1 MFFTI
6 HTTLPSKQFGGVT
19 VKTCQDL
26 SRPVRTCQDTRSLG
40 KSACHRRCSRSSA
53 SLWKMDNT
61 KQLKLFCPP
70 GQLWKRTGAKCTEQL
85 HLVAIPRYS
94 QVARFDASSIASI
107 FHHLRRYKVLGGL
120 GRFGHVFI
128 LSKGFWCC
136 PLQTICVN
144 DSAAKFG
151 TAQQTR
157 ASSWRQRFVRSHPL
171 CQELLWLWRHHRL
184 SLPLH
189 LGGSTF
195 GHHNPSKNILVTC
208 LQSSCERGLVLFDL
222 LANPD

>member
-1 MFFTI
+1 MFFII
-6 HTTLPSKQFGGVT
+6 HTSLPSKQFGGVT

-26 SRPVRTCQDTRSLG
+26 SGNS
-40 KSACHRRCSRSSA
+40 CSRSPTLGHLLVTTGDAVGPPHRCGKWTTRSSWNSFVRRGNCGRELEQSA
-53 SLWKMDNT
+53 RSSCIWWQSHD
-61 KQLKLFCPP
+61 
-70 GQLWKRTGAKCTEQL
+70 A
-85 HLVAIPRYS
+85 
-94 QVARFDASSIASI
+94 ARLQDSM
-107 FHHLRRYKVLGGL
+107 LRYKVLGGL